1 MFLRDAEIRTGI
13 ESTCVLTST
22 EVGLFVVTDTEAL
35 VVPLPAVLTIVR
47 VTPQAVKRQ
56 RRTATA
62 TAEITIDATF
72 LLEERL

>member
-1 MFLRDAEIRTGI
+1 M

-22 EVGLFVVTDTEAL
+22 DVGLFVVTETEAL
-35 VVPLPAVLTIVR
+35 VVPLPEVLTVVR

-62 TAEITIDATF
+62 TAETTIEATF
-72 LLEERL
+72 LPEERV

>member
-1 MFLRDAEIRTGI
+1 MFQCVIGI

-22 EVGLFVVTDTEAL
+22 DVGLLVVTDTEAF
-35 VVPLPAVLTIVR
+35 VVPFPAVLTIVR

-62 TAEITIDATF
+62 TAETTIEATF
-72 LLEERL
+72 LIEERF